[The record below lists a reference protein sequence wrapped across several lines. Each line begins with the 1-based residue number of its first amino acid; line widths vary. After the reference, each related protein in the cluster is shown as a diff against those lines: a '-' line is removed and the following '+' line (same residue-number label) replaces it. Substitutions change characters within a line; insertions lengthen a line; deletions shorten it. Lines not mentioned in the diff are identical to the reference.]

1 MFSFRAT
8 GRRWRGRASAPGPDG
23 HEPAGTN
30 RPARTGEYNGRVS
43 IGIAILAAIFAYLL
57 GAVPAGSWVARRR
70 GVDIRS
76 VGSGNSG
83 ATNVQRTL
91 GWGPGLIVGVF
102 DILKG
107 ALAVWLARRLGL
119 GDALAALC
127 GLAAVMGH
135 NFNAFHGFR
144 GGKGVAT
151 SFGVMLF
158 VDPQISVV
166 TFVVAFA
173 VMYLTRYVSAGSLVG
188 AVCACV
194 LALTLGRPWW
204 ELLVLGVISAL
215 MFYQHR
221 ENIVRL
227 RSGTES
233 RFGQNAGASPAP
245 AARKVVN

>member
-1 MFSFRAT
+1 MGT
-8 GRRWRGRASAPGPDG
+8 DGRVQIGS
-23 HEPAGTN
+23 
-30 RPARTGEYNGRVS
+30 YNGRVFT
-43 IGIAILAAIFAYLL
+43 GIAILAVLLAYLL

-91 GWGPGLIVGVF
+91 GWGPGLIVGGF

-119 GDALAALC
+119 GDAVAALC

-151 SFGVMLF
+151 SFGVMLI
-158 VDPQISVV
+158 VDPQISLI
-166 TFVVAFA
+166 TFVVAFT

-194 LALTLGRPWW
+194 LALALGRPWW

-233 RFGQNAGASPAP
+233 RFGQKAETPPAP